1 VTAPVSR
8 PVTLAA
14 IAGAHGITGEVRLK
28 LFAESLD
35 SLKRHKAF
43 VAGDRVLTITAIRP
57 DKAGAVARF
66 AEIGDRNAAEALRG
80 TLLTVDRASLPPLAP
95 GEYYHADI
103 IGLDV
108 VTTDGVAVGAV
119 TAIENYNA
127 GDILEI
133 TRPDGKTVMVPFR
146 PPAVPEVGERVV
158 VDVEWLA

>member
-1 VTAPVSR
+1 VTT

-28 LFAESLD
+28 LFAESVD

-43 VAGDRVLTITAIRP
+43 AAGKRTLTLTSIRP

-66 AEIGDRNAAEALRG
+66 AEVADRTAAEGLRG
-80 TLLTVDRASLPPLAP
+80 TLLTVDRAQLPPLAP

-103 IGLDV
+103 IGLAV
-108 VTTDGVAVGAV
+108 VTTCGEAVGTV

-133 TRPDGKTVMVPFR
+133 TRADGKTVMVPFR
-146 PPAVPEVGERVV
+146 PPAVPEVGEMVV
-158 VDVEWLA
+158 VDPGWLV